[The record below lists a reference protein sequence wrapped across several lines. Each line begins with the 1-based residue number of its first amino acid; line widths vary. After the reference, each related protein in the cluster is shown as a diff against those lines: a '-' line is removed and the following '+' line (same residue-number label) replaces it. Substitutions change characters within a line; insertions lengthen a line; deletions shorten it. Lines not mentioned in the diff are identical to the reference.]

1 MFAIRRSC
9 AAALRTSSAPNG
21 TRAFSR
27 SAVCQRGGLPVF
39 VTPSSPELSTLLATF
54 NSKILLPAHLTK
66 DQEKLVY
73 SKAGQAKL
81 NTEPVDVTVGDV
93 TLPLEPL
100 DRNKLPARTVVVR
113 HIIGKSTSSEDWEN
127 VIRAIEGL
135 ESAGI
140 PVRPHWQ
147 QLVVRMLGKHNMYNL
162 LLKTLQRPKATT
174 MRLSN
179 LLLLRS
185 VIRSAHDRAAGTVTG
200 SARPAAWDQEET
212 AAALR
217 FATQVVELMEDP
229 EHHSVKP
236 PNALVPHTDLR
247 GRPSVVALPTE
258 LAAVAAERHGAD
270 REPVKTYAA
279 RLMAAIE
286 QSEFT
291 AEIDRIAA
299 TKITGIS
306 GTARSDSVTAFCHD
320 LAELVVVWNAL
331 ATSRRVLGTDMP
343 QADAAAQYEKRLK
356 SVLEQGVV
364 KAEEGIVLNGE
375 KMSIF
380 YPQYIKNCLQVCAPA
395 KQ

>member
-9 AAALRTSSAPNG
+9 AAALRASSAPNG

-39 VTPSSPELSTLLATF
+39 VAPSSPELSTLLATF

-66 DQEKLVY
+66 GQQKLVY
-73 SKAGQAKL
+73 SKAGHAKL
-81 NTEPVDVTVGDV
+81 NTEPVEVTVGDV

-100 DRNKLPARTVVVR
+100 DRHRLPSRSMVVSR
-113 HIIGKSTSSEDWEN
+113 IIGKSTSPEDWEN
-127 VIRAIEGL
+127 VVRAIEGL

-140 PVRPHWQ
+140 PVRPDWQ
-147 QLVVRMLGKHNMYNL
+147 QHVLRKLSGHNMYNL

-179 LLLLRS
+179 LNVLRS
-185 VIRSAHDRAAGTVTG
+185 IVRSTHDRAAGTITG
-200 SARPAAWDQEET
+200 APRPAWDQEET

-247 GRPSVVALPTE
+247 GRPSVVAMPTE

-270 REPVKTYAA
+270 REPVKTYAV

-286 QSEFT
+286 QAEFT
-291 AEIDRIAA
+291 AEVDGIAA
-299 TKITGIS
+299 TEITGFS
-306 GTARSDSVTAFCHD
+306 GTARTNSVADFCMD
-320 LAELVVVWNAL
+320 LSELVVIWNAL
-331 ATSRRVLGTDMP
+331 ATSRRVLGADMP

-356 SVLEQGVV
+356 SVLEQGYV
-364 KAEEGIVLNGE
+364 KANEGLVLNGIR
-375 KMSIF
+375 MNIF
-380 YPQYIKNCLQVCAPA
+380 YPEYIKKSLEVCAPA